1 MAKTVHEERLHD
13 PLEVVEA
20 PVVHGIGLDRV
31 DNPFSFIPEEFIDGQ
46 IIEHGVDDKRT
57 QVLKEEQ
64 RAVVDLRA

>member
-1 MAKTVHEERLHD
+1 
-13 PLEVVEA
+13 
-20 PVVHGIGLDRV
+20 V
-31 DNPFSFIPEEFIDGQ
+31 DDPFSLIPEEFIDGQ